1 MRGAGNLGMVGAAAG
16 VSRRWRACVSEAL
29 AVPLAFP
36 TDSAEPP
43 QAGRLRAAQLREL
56 SRAAPGMM
64 AANLLNAGIAVAAA
78 LGHTP
83 GAAILAWFL
92 IATVVPGMTLVKTL
106 RRRKRPP
113 RESVPAHAVQRA
125 ILNASM
131 LAAIWCVVPLAVFD
145 ASEQTRLLIG
155 LLMAGLM
162 GVGAYAL
169 APVPLAALAYCVI
182 VGAGNTAS
190 LILSDAGFRFVIV
203 LLLGIYFV
211 TIVRGVIVV
220 FRGFR
225 ERVEAEE
232 ASREQRDTIALLLS
246 EFEAGASDWLF
257 MLDDRLRLATPS
269 DRLREVSGFERADL
283 RDRPFQDLLAPRE
296 VGRFLALIE
305 AGRPFRGLIVQAEAA
320 DGSTRWWKLT
330 ANPVFRRGGEVAG
343 WRGVG
348 SDVTAETEAQD
359 RLAWL
364 ARTDSL
370 TGLANRLRFAE
381 AAEEAAR
388 RSGAAGGVAIACMDL
403 DRFKI
408 VNDTFGHPVGDRLLV
423 EVARRLREAGREGLL
438 IARLG
443 GDEFGL
449 LFSDLESESEALRT
463 LEEIR
468 AAVMRVYE
476 IDGFR
481 FSVGAAI
488 GLACSATRDV
498 DAERLVR
505 AADLALYKAKS
516 RGTGTI
522 VAFDDEMKA
531 EAEAARRIREALEG
545 AVDQDE
551 LELRYQPIVEAA
563 TGRVTGLEALVRW
576 RHPSLGLV
584 SPASFVPIAEASGL
598 IIPIGRWVIA
608 RALQDLAEWDTDA
621 TLAVNLSPAQFG
633 DPLLVDWIAA
643 ELRRSRIPAR
653 RLEMEITED
662 VLAQALPA
670 TARTLQEIQ
679 ELGVGLAI
687 DDFGKG
693 YSSLEYLTRIPARKL
708 KIDRSFV
715 CGIESDRR
723 REAIVSA
730 ILGLARRLEL
740 ATVCEGV
747 ETAAELDRLQ
757 RLGGVCMQGFLFSPP
772 LRADEVPGFLRR
784 ADRGRSAVS
793 ASA

>member
-1 MRGAGNLGMVGAAAG
+1 
-16 VSRRWRACVSEAL
+16 
-29 AVPLAFP
+29 
-36 TDSAEPP
+36 
-43 QAGRLRAAQLREL
+43 
-56 SRAAPGMM
+56 MM
-64 AANLLNAGIAVAAA
+64 AANLLNAGIVVSAATGQVPRAA
-78 LGHTP
+78 L
-83 GAAILAWFL
+83 LAWL
-92 IATVVPGMTLVKTL
+92 AIALALPGLTLAKAL
-106 RRRKRPP
+106 KRRASPP
-113 RESVPAHAVQRA
+113 KEMVSARAVRRA
-125 ILNASM
+125 ILHASI
-131 LAAIWCVVPLAVFD
+131 LAAIWCVVPLALFD
-145 ASEQTRLLIG
+145 SSEETRLLIG
-155 LLMAGLM
+155 LLMGGLM

-169 APVPLAALAYCVI
+169 SPVPLAAISYCVI
-182 VGAGNTAS
+182 VGAGNAAS
-190 LILSDAGFRFVIV
+190 VLRSDAGFRAVLVV
-203 LLLGIYFV
+203 LLGVYFV
-211 TIVRGVIVV
+211 TIVRGVLVAS
-220 FRGFR
+220 RGFR
-225 ERVEAEE
+225 ERVEGQE

-257 MLDDRLRLATPS
+257 RLDARLRLSAPS
-269 DRLREVSGFERADL
+269 DRLQEASGFEPARL
-283 RDRPFQDLLAPRE
+283 SGMPFEDLLAPSE
-296 VGRFLALIE
+296 AGRFRSLLGAM
-305 AGRPFRGLIVQAEAA
+305 RPFRGFVVQARAA
-320 DGSTRWWKLT
+320 DGSARWWKLT
-330 ANPVFRRGGEVAG
+330 ANPVFGRRGEVAG

-348 SDVTAETEAQD
+348 ADVTAEKAAQD

-364 ARTDSL
+364 ARTDPL
-370 TGLANRLRFAE
+370 TGLANRLRFSE
-381 AAEEAAR
+381 AAEEAAGP
-388 RSGAAGGVAIACMDL
+388 SDASGGVAIACMDL

-423 EVARRLREAGREGLL
+423 EVARRLGRAEREGLL

-449 LFSDLESESEALRT
+449 LFSGVASEAEALAT

-468 AAVMRVYE
+468 ALVLQVYE

-481 FSVGAAI
+481 FSVGAAM
-488 GLACSATRDV
+488 GLAFSATREV

-505 AADLALYKAKS
+505 GADLALYKAKS
-516 RGTGTI
+516 TGAI
-522 VAFDDEMKA
+522 EAFDDDMKA

-576 RHPSLGLV
+576 RHPTLGLV

-598 IIPIGRWVIA
+598 IVPIGRWVIA
-608 RALQDLAEWDTDA
+608 RALRDLAEWDTDA

-633 DPLLVDWIAA
+633 DPHLVGCIAA
-643 ELRRSRIPAR
+643 ELERSGIPPR

-670 TARTLQEIQ
+670 TARMLAEIQ
-679 ELGVGLAI
+679 ALGVGLAI

-715 CGIESDRR
+715 SGIESDRR

-730 ILGLARRLEL
+730 ILGLARRLDL

-747 ETAAELDRLQ
+747 ETHAERDRLK
-757 RLGGVCMQGFLFSPP
+757 RLGGVCMQGYLFSPP
-772 LRADEVPGFLRR
+772 LRADEIPGFLWR
-784 ADRGRSAVS
+784 AEGARPATGAAVH
-793 ASA
+793 